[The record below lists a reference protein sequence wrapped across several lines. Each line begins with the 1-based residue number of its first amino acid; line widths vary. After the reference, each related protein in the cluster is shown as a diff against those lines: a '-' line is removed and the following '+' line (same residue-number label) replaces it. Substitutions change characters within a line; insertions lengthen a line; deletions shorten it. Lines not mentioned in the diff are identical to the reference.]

1 MDCRRNREDKLKG
14 IWQSWDDARKT
25 HFWDKYGD
33 VAQILFVKLDN
44 ALLKAMKDSTLLH
57 YDFRDLLRIYW
68 KQNTDFRGPLA
79 NVMGLLIDTVK
90 ERLKDENGPCIS

>member
-1 MDCRRNREDKLKG
+1 MVR
-14 IWQSWDDARKT
+14 
-25 HFWDKYGD
+25 FWDPTYRCFTFNEVD
-33 VAQILFVKLDN
+33 MVLTIE
-44 ALLKAMKDSTLLH
+44 KDSTLLH